1 MIGSSPT
8 GRGWDRQLGDRCMVG
23 ESEAERWWPR
33 LGPLYQAVG
42 QDNANGYLRL

>member
-23 ESEAERWWPR
+23 ESEAERWCTR
-33 LGPLYQAVG
+33 LGRLYQTVG
-42 QDNANGYLRL
+42 QDNDHGYLRL